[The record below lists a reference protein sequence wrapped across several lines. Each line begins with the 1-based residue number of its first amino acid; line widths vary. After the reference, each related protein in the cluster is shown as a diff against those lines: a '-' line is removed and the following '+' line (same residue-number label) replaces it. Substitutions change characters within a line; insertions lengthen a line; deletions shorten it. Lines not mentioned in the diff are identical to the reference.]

1 MAYTRIRSTTQHS
14 HPNRYA
20 QNLISPI
27 CSPINGTQRFF
38 LPCLSATA
46 MPPRRAAVARR
57 RMPISATRED
67 YSVQNTEAATI
78 NTVWR
83 SIHEEETWW
92 NGPTWRYPKERG
104 LYWSWAERMGVFF
117 FFPIC
122 LFSFFSLFSHLFS
135 VLLLISISVQIYT
148 EFRFAHKQQSSSMY
162 ANMFLMYIV
171 TLTTLFI
178 YVDKC
183 FKYAMHTLFI
193 FKEIIILNL

>member
-1 MAYTRIRSTTQHS
+1 MEHSASSSLASQPRRCLHAEQRWHAGACQSRRHGRTTRCRIQRLQRSIRCGEAYMKKKPGETVPHG
-14 HPNRYA
+14 
-20 QNLISPI
+20 
-27 CSPINGTQRFF
+27 GTQRNVVCIGVG
-38 LPCLSATA
+38 L
-46 MPPRRAAVARR
+46 
-57 RMPISATRED
+57 
-67 YSVQNTEAATI
+67 N
-78 NTVWR
+78 VWE
-83 SIHEEETWW
+83 S
-92 NGPTWRYPKERG
+92 
-104 LYWSWAERMGVFF
+104 F

-122 LFSFFSLFSHLFS
+122 LFSFFSLFSLLFS

-193 FKEIIILNL
+193 FKEIVILNL